1 MRNFD
6 YLKDIDTLR
15 SLYDYCNA
23 AEINQVCDPEQSA
36 INSRRALEWITR
48 AIYKIEGVEIKERTS
63 LFELVDGQPFRDF
76 VGNDNLLKAVH
87 YIRKVGNAS
96 AHTGKVSKKE
106 SFFALLNI
114 YNFVGAVLLKLGA
127 LKSLAPFNKE
137 LIPNQ
142 APIHILP
149 SAKPEP
155 EEKFIE
161 SVDASTI
168 PNEPVQAEAPDITEA
183 ETRKLFIDL
192 MLKEAGW
199 DILEEDGKI
208 MPGKENREVETSL
221 IEEFKYPKLG
231 PGQLWDVAAEEIEK
245 KGLVNFAGY
254 QQRFHPCVMAAREL
268 LESHAIGR
276 VTSVFAELGEDVS
289 GMHKY
294 EDYRTSYTA
303 KKSLGGGVVM
313 TQIHELDYLYSF
325 FGMPESVYAVGG
337 TLADFEIDVEDTA
350 DILMKV
356 EHEGYKIPIH
366 VHEDFVQRPA
376 TRHCKIVG
384 TDGMILF
391 DLLQNRISVYNRA
404 GELTRGEV
412 FDFDRNNMFYD
423 EMKSFLDSLR
433 EKKSTTIPVR
443 EGVASLKIALAVKE
457 SMETGEIV
465 KLQG

>member
-1 MRNFD
+1 MNYLFTGLGSIGQRHLRN
-6 YLKDIDTLR
+6 
-15 SLYDYCNA
+15 LY
-23 AEINQVCDPEQSA
+23 
-36 INSRRALEWITR
+36 
-48 AIYKIEGVEIKERTS
+48 
-63 LFELVDGQPFRDF
+63 
-76 VGNDNLLKAVH
+76 
-87 YIRKVGNAS
+87 
-96 AHTGKVSKKE
+96 
-106 SFFALLNI
+106 
-114 YNFVGAVLLKLGA
+114 A
-127 LKSLAPFNKE
+127 LKGPDDHIYAYRVLRNNRVLDNKLNVIGDDLE
-137 LIPNQ
+137 ERYGIEYVPTLDAAWDKNIDAVFICN
-142 APIHILP
+142 P
-149 SAKPEP
+149 SACHFEVMKAAADHNVNIFCEKPVSSSMEGMD
-155 EEKFIE
+155 ELLDE
-161 SVDASTI
+161 
-168 PNEPVQAEAPDITEA
+168 
-183 ETRKLFIDL
+183 
-192 MLKEAGW
+192 M
-199 DILEEDGKI
+199 
-208 MPGKENREVETSL
+208 
-221 IEEFKYPKLG
+221 
-231 PGQLWDVAAEEIEK
+231 EK

-404 GELTRGEV
+404 GELTKGEV

-423 EMKSFLDSLR
+423 EMKAFLDSLR
-433 EKKSTTIPVR
+433 EKKATTIPVR

-465 KLQG
+465 RLQG